1 MNDEERA
8 KLKMDR
14 SIENISLEFSPFH
27 YADMEN
33 ALSQCFEVGLNSEDL
48 SKLIDEFKEEND
60 DLEYQKIDI
69 CYVIYDHIFQNARN
83 TLEQILKIDIVN
95 DLDYEVVGESITVCY
110 DCQAKDYE
118 KLQRIISN
126 CSTEQLSK
134 IKNDIFVRSFLS
146 DNGIKIPA

>member
-1 MNDEERA
+1 MNDEEKARI
-8 KLKMDR
+8 KMDHA
-14 SIENISLEFSPFH
+14 IENITMEFNPFY
-27 YADMEN
+27 YADMES
-33 ALSQCFEVGLNSEDL
+33 ALSQCFEVDLTSKDL
-48 SKLIDEFKEEND
+48 SKLIDDFKEET

-110 DCQAKDYE
+110 DCHAKDYE